1 MKDIYRVHFPN
12 SYQVFLNYL
21 YSSKICE
28 FINNYISEYP
38 KESNTSCET
47 FFFGCPRFNF
57 FDILAMFIE
66 EIRKI
71 RDKIDYY
78 YEIAEKKNYTY
89 NESYFNDP
97 KGLYEE
103 MYKKHENNIDE
114 YKKYNPAN
122 ILQTDSH
129 KKLLITYL
137 YINTQVYSFLISESL
152 KQFEQVFAKYNS
164 INLLLNIIFIIFV
177 VLVFIIL
184 WIPLILYKIKTFEKL
199 KSMLYIIPNDLLINI
214 PDINNLI
221 GIDEQ

>member
-1 MKDIYRVHFPN
+1 
-12 SYQVFLNYL
+12 
-21 YSSKICE
+21 
-28 FINNYISEYP
+28 
-38 KESNTSCET
+38 
-47 FFFGCPRFNF
+47 
-57 FDILAMFIE
+57 
-66 EIRKI
+66 
-71 RDKIDYY
+71 
-78 YEIAEKKNYTY
+78 
-89 NESYFNDP
+89 
-97 KGLYEE
+97 

-129 KKLLITYL
+129 KKLLITHL
-137 YINTQVYSFLISESL
+137 YINTQIYSSLIRESL

-164 INLLLNIIFIIFV
+164 INLLLNIIFIFFV

-199 KSMLYIIPNDLLINI
+199 KNMLYIIPSDLLINI